1 MPCPAPA
8 WKQRICSATIAW
20 TGKGAFH
27 GEMNA
32 LKPDPFMLPS
42 EADRRRSVG
51 RMRLVASG
59 LLVGM
64 ACVFAAATHF
74 QDLHP
79 ALPLVRAFAEAAM
92 IGGLADWFAVTA
104 LFRRP
109 LGLPIPHT
117 AIIPRNKERIGQ
129 GLGSFVAENFLAP
142 DLVAEKV
149 ASLDLSG
156 QLQRWL
162 AVPANRAL
170 VAARVVASVPDI
182 IDTLDDVA
190 VGRFLER
197 NLSARLA
204 DIGLAPLAGELLGL
218 LTAGGQH
225 RQLVDDVLA
234 LLRETLA
241 RNQPVIA
248 ARVRDKSP
256 WWLPG
261 AVDAEIAGR
270 ITQAIDE
277 GLADL
282 ARPGSPARSRLEA
295 AVERLITELR
305 HDPRLR
311 AQGAQW
317 LEGAFANP
325 TVRAYFRDL
334 AGALK
339 RRLLADAGAAES
351 GLARQ
356 IERALAVYAESIASD
371 PRIKAKLDSWIVGA
385 ARGVAASRRHEIGH
399 WIAAIVADWDSVTLV
414 DKLELEVGRD
424 LQFIRVNGTLVGGL
438 VGLGIHLLSRGM
450 G

>member
-1 MPCPAPA
+1 MTLPITEA
-8 WKQRICSATIAW
+8 QRRATV
-20 TGKGAFH
+20 
-27 GEMNA
+27 
-32 LKPDPFMLPS
+32 
-42 EADRRRSVG
+42 R

-59 LLVGM
+59 LLVLM
-64 ACVFAAATHF
+64 ALLFALATHF
-74 QDLHP
+74 EGLHP

-92 IGGLADWFAVTA
+92 IGGLADWFAVSA

-117 AIIPRNKERIGQ
+117 AIIPRNKARIGE

-142 DLVAEKV
+142 DLVVAKV

-156 QLQRWL
+156 QMQRWL
-162 AVPANRAL
+162 AVPGNRAALAARL
-170 VAARVVASVPDI
+170 VAGVPDI
-182 IDTLDDVA
+182 VATLDDVA

-197 NLSARLA
+197 NLAARLA

-225 RQLVDDVLA
+225 RQLLDEVLV
-234 LLRETLA
+234 LLRRTLA
-241 RNQPVIA
+241 QNQSLIE

-270 ITQAIDE
+270 ITLAIDE
-277 GLADL
+277 GLANL
-282 ARPGSPARSRLEA
+282 SRPGAPERVRLEQ
-295 AVERLITELR
+295 RLEQLIVDLR

-311 AQGAQW
+311 ARGEAW
-317 LEGAFANP
+317 LEGVFANP
-325 TVRAYFRDL
+325 TLRLYFRDL
-334 AGALK
+334 AASLK
-339 RRLLADAGAAES
+339 ARLLADAAAPQS
-351 GLARQ
+351 SLARQ
-356 IERALAVYAESIASD
+356 IEGALAVYAESIASD

-385 ARGVAASRRHEIGH
+385 AHRIALTRRHEIGH
-399 WIAAIVADWDSVTLV
+399 WIAATVSNWDTATLV

-438 VGLGIHLLSRGM
+438 IGLAIHLLAPLIG
-450 G
+450 